1 MTTSIS
7 ESSASAID
15 IFQKLGKAFQELS
28 KASIIPNK
36 LLASPLEGKEKEIKD
51 FEDVIAKNIK
61 KGGHIKSLGMKTR
74 IGSVESKR
82 EVKISNEI
90 NIDEEKESEKDT
102 VHNNDDYESADS
114 DEDYS
119 EESSFNTLNTG
130 LIFVDKQ
137 GWEFKIKICN
147 FLVEMGPFISRKKA
161 RSTIAFIKKNEHFL
175 RKMSISERK
184 RWIKSLSSLIETLLI

>member
-1 MTTSIS
+1 MTTSIPEPNQS
-7 ESSASAID
+7 FID
-15 IFQKLGKAFQELS
+15 VFHQLGKAFQELS
-28 KASIIPNK
+28 KTSIIPNK
-36 LLASPLEGKEKEIKD
+36 LLSLPLEGREKEIK
-51 FEDVIAKNIK
+51 EIEGVIAKNIK

-90 NIDEEKESEKDT
+90 NIDEEKESET
-102 VHNNDDYESADS
+102 VNNDEYESADS
-114 DEDYS
+114 DGDYT
-119 EESSFNTLNTG
+119 EESNASFNTLNTG

-147 FLVEMGPFISRKKA
+147 FIVEMGPFISRKKA
-161 RSTIAFIKKNEHFL
+161 RSTIAFIKKNEPLL
-175 RKMSISERK
+175 RKKSISERK

>member
-1 MTTSIS
+1 MTTSIPEPNQS
-7 ESSASAID
+7 FID
-15 IFQKLGKAFQELS
+15 VFHQLGKAFQELS

-36 LLASPLEGKEKEIKD
+36 LLSLPLEGREKEIK
-51 FEDVIAKNIK
+51 EIEGVIAKNIK

-90 NIDEEKESEKDT
+90 NIDEEKESET
-102 VHNNDDYESADS
+102 VNNDEYESADS
-114 DEDYS
+114 DEDYT
-119 EESSFNTLNTG
+119 EESNASFNTLNTG

-147 FLVEMGPFISRKKA
+147 FIVEMGPFISRKKA
-161 RSTIAFIKKNEHFL
+161 RSTIAFIKKNEPLL
-175 RKMSISERK
+175 RKKSISERK

>member
-1 MTTSIS
+1 MTTSIP
-7 ESSASAID
+7 ESNQSFID
-15 IFQKLGKAFQELS
+15 VFHQLGKAFQELS
-28 KASIIPNK
+28 KTSIIPNK
-36 LLASPLEGKEKEIKD
+36 LLSLPLEGREKEIK
-51 FEDVIAKNIK
+51 EIEGVIAKNIK

-90 NIDEEKESEKDT
+90 NIDEEKESET
-102 VHNNDDYESADS
+102 VKNDEYESADS
-114 DEDYS
+114 DEDCT
-119 EESSFNTLNTG
+119 EESNASFNTLNTG

-147 FLVEMGPFISRKKA
+147 FIVEMGPFISRKKA
-161 RSTIAFIKKNEHFL
+161 RSTITKNKKNEPLL

-184 RWIKSLSSLIETLLI
+184 RWIKSLSSLVETLLI

>member
-15 IFQKLGKAFQELS
+15 IFQQLGKAFQELS

-36 LLASPLEGKEKEIKD
+36 LLSSPLEGKEKEIKD

-82 EVKISNEI
+82 EVKI
-90 NIDEEKESEKDT
+90 
-102 VHNNDDYESADS
+102 
-114 DEDYS
+114 
-119 EESSFNTLNTG
+119 
-130 LIFVDKQ
+130 
-137 GWEFKIKICN
+137 
-147 FLVEMGPFISRKKA
+147 
-161 RSTIAFIKKNEHFL
+161 
-175 RKMSISERK
+175 
-184 RWIKSLSSLIETLLI
+184 

>member
-1 MTTSIS
+1 MTTSIP
-7 ESSASAID
+7 ESNQSFID
-15 IFQKLGKAFQELS
+15 VFHQLGKAFQELS

-36 LLASPLEGKEKEIKD
+36 LLSLPLEGREKEIK
-51 FEDVIAKNIK
+51 EIEGVIAKNIK

-90 NIDEEKESEKDT
+90 NIDEEKESET
-102 VHNNDDYESADS
+102 VNNDEYESADS
-114 DEDYS
+114 AEDYT
-119 EESSFNTLNTG
+119 EESNASFNTLNTG

-147 FLVEMGPFISRKKA
+147 FIVEMGPFISRKKA
-161 RSTIAFIKKNEHFL
+161 RSTIAFIKKNEPLL

>member
-1 MTTSIS
+1 MTTSIP
-7 ESSASAID
+7 ESNQSFID
-15 IFQKLGKAFQELS
+15 VFHQLGKAFQELS

-36 LLASPLEGKEKEIKD
+36 LLSLPLEGREKEIK
-51 FEDVIAKNIK
+51 EIEGVIAKNIK

-90 NIDEEKESEKDT
+90 NIDEEKESET
-102 VHNNDDYESADS
+102 GNNDEYESADS
-114 DEDYS
+114 DEDYT
-119 EESSFNTLNTG
+119 EESNASFNTLNTG

-147 FLVEMGPFISRKKA
+147 FIVEMGPFISRKKA
-161 RSTIAFIKKNEHFL
+161 RSTIAFIKKNEPLL

>member
-1 MTTSIS
+1 MTTSIP
-7 ESSASAID
+7 ESNQSFID
-15 IFQKLGKAFQELS
+15 VFHQLGKAFQELS

-36 LLASPLEGKEKEIKD
+36 LLSLPLEGREKEIK
-51 FEDVIAKNIK
+51 EIEGVIAKNIK

-90 NIDEEKESEKDT
+90 NIDEEKESET
-102 VHNNDDYESADS
+102 VNNDEYESADS
-114 DEDYS
+114 DEDYT
-119 EESSFNTLNTG
+119 EESNASFNTLNTG

-147 FLVEMGPFISRKKA
+147 FIVEMGPFISRKKA
-161 RSTIAFIKKNEHFL
+161 RSTIAFIKKNEPLL

>member
-1 MTTSIS
+1 
-7 ESSASAID
+7 
-15 IFQKLGKAFQELS
+15 
-28 KASIIPNK
+28 
-36 LLASPLEGKEKEIKD
+36 
-51 FEDVIAKNIK
+51 
-61 KGGHIKSLGMKTR
+61 MKTR

-90 NIDEEKESEKDT
+90 NIDEEKESET
-102 VHNNDDYESADS
+102 VNNDEYESADS
-114 DEDYS
+114 GEDYT
-119 EESSFNTLNTG
+119 EESNASFNTLNTG

-147 FLVEMGPFISRKKA
+147 FIVEMGPFISRKKA
-161 RSTIAFIKKNEHFL
+161 RSTIAFIKKNEPLL

>member
-1 MTTSIS
+1 MTTSIP
-7 ESSASAID
+7 ESNQSFID
-15 IFQKLGKAFQELS
+15 VFHQLGKAFQELS

-36 LLASPLEGKEKEIKD
+36 LLSLPLEGREKEIK
-51 FEDVIAKNIK
+51 EIEGVIAKNIK

-90 NIDEEKESEKDT
+90 NIDEEKESET
-102 VHNNDDYESADS
+102 VNNDEYESADS
-114 DEDYS
+114 GEDYT
-119 EESSFNTLNTG
+119 EESNASFNTLNTG

-147 FLVEMGPFISRKKA
+147 FIVEMGPFISRKKA
-161 RSTIAFIKKNEHFL
+161 RSTIAFIKKNEPLL

>member
-1 MTTSIS
+1 MTTSIPEPNQS
-7 ESSASAID
+7 FID
-15 IFQKLGKAFQELS
+15 VFHQLGKAFQELS

-36 LLASPLEGKEKEIKD
+36 LLSLPLEGREKEIK
-51 FEDVIAKNIK
+51 EIEGVIAKNIK

-90 NIDEEKESEKDT
+90 NIDEEKESET
-102 VHNNDDYESADS
+102 VNNDEYESADS
-114 DEDYS
+114 DGDYT
-119 EESSFNTLNTG
+119 EESNASFNTLNTG

-147 FLVEMGPFISRKKA
+147 FIVEMGPFISRKKA
-161 RSTIAFIKKNEHFL
+161 RSTIAFIKKNEPLL

>member
-1 MTTSIS
+1 MTTSIP
-7 ESSASAID
+7 ESNQSFID
-15 IFQKLGKAFQELS
+15 VFHQLGTAFQELS

-36 LLASPLEGKEKEIKD
+36 LLSLPLEGREKEIK
-51 FEDVIAKNIK
+51 EIEGVIAKNIK

-90 NIDEEKESEKDT
+90 NIDEEKESET
-102 VHNNDDYESADS
+102 VNNDEYESADS
-114 DEDYS
+114 AEDYT
-119 EESSFNTLNTG
+119 EESNASFNTLNTG

-147 FLVEMGPFISRKKA
+147 FIVEMGPFISRKKA
-161 RSTIAFIKKNEHFL
+161 RSTIAFIKKNEPLL

>member
-1 MTTSIS
+1 MTTSIP
-7 ESSASAID
+7 ESNQSFID
-15 IFQKLGKAFQELS
+15 VFYQLGKAFQELS

-36 LLASPLEGKEKEIKD
+36 LLSLPLEGREKEIK
-51 FEDVIAKNIK
+51 EIEGVIAKNIK

-90 NIDEEKESEKDT
+90 NIDEEKESET
-102 VHNNDDYESADS
+102 VNNDEYESADS
-114 DEDYS
+114 DEDYT
-119 EESSFNTLNTG
+119 EESNASFNTLNTG

-147 FLVEMGPFISRKKA
+147 FIVEMGPFISRKKA
-161 RSTIAFIKKNEHFL
+161 RSTIAFIKKNEPLL

>member
-1 MTTSIS
+1 MTTSIP
-7 ESSASAID
+7 ESNQSFID
-15 IFQKLGKAFQELS
+15 VFHQLGKAFQELS

-36 LLASPLEGKEKEIKD
+36 LLSLPLEDREKEIK
-51 FEDVIAKNIK
+51 EIEGVIAKNIK

-90 NIDEEKESEKDT
+90 NIDEEKESET
-102 VHNNDDYESADS
+102 VNNDEYESADS
-114 DEDYS
+114 DEDYT
-119 EESSFNTLNTG
+119 EESNASFNTLNTG

-147 FLVEMGPFISRKKA
+147 FIVEMGPFISRKKA
-161 RSTIAFIKKNEHFL
+161 RSTIAFIKKNEPLL

>member
-1 MTTSIS
+1 MTTSIP
-7 ESSASAID
+7 ESNQSFID
-15 IFQKLGKAFQELS
+15 VFHQLGKAFQELS
-28 KASIIPNK
+28 KTSIIPNK
-36 LLASPLEGKEKEIKD
+36 LLSLPLEGREKEIKEI
-51 FEDVIAKNIK
+51 EDVIAKKKK

-90 NIDEEKESEKDT
+90 NIDEEKESET
-102 VHNNDDYESADS
+102 VKNDEYESADS
-114 DEDYS
+114 DEDCT
-119 EESSFNTLNTG
+119 EESNASFNTLNTG

-147 FLVEMGPFISRKKA
+147 FIVEMGPFISRKKA
-161 RSTIAFIKKNEHFL
+161 RSTIAFIKKNEPLL
-175 RKMSISERK
+175 RKKSISERK

>member
-1 MTTSIS
+1 MTTSIP
-7 ESSASAID
+7 ESNQSFID
-15 IFQKLGKAFQELS
+15 VFHQLGKAFQELS

-36 LLASPLEGKEKEIKD
+36 LLSLPLEGREKEIK
-51 FEDVIAKNIK
+51 EIEGVIAKNIK
-61 KGGHIKSLGMKTR
+61 KGGHIKSLEMKTR

-90 NIDEEKESEKDT
+90 NIDEEKESET
-102 VHNNDDYESADS
+102 VNNDEYESADS
-114 DEDYS
+114 DEDYT
-119 EESSFNTLNTG
+119 EESNASFNTLNTG

-147 FLVEMGPFISRKKA
+147 FIVEMGPFISRKKA
-161 RSTIAFIKKNEHFL
+161 RSTIAFIKKNEPLL

>member
-1 MTTSIS
+1 MTTSIPEPNQS
-7 ESSASAID
+7 FID
-15 IFQKLGKAFQELS
+15 VFHQLGKAFQELS

-36 LLASPLEGKEKEIKD
+36 LLSLPLEGREKEIK
-51 FEDVIAKNIK
+51 EIEGVIAKNIK

-90 NIDEEKESEKDT
+90 NIDEEKESET
-102 VHNNDDYESADS
+102 VNNDEYESADS
-114 DEDYS
+114 DEDYT
-119 EESSFNTLNTG
+119 EESNASFNTLNTG

-147 FLVEMGPFISRKKA
+147 FIVEMGPFISRKKA
-161 RSTIAFIKKNEHFL
+161 RSTIAFIKKNEPLL

>member
-1 MTTSIS
+1 MTTSIP
-7 ESSASAID
+7 ESNQSFID
-15 IFQKLGKAFQELS
+15 VFHQLGKAFQELS

-36 LLASPLEGKEKEIKD
+36 LLSLPLEGREKEIK
-51 FEDVIAKNIK
+51 EIEGVIAKNIK

-90 NIDEEKESEKDT
+90 NIDEEKESET
-102 VHNNDDYESADS
+102 VKNDEYESADS
-114 DEDYS
+114 DEDCT
-119 EESSFNTLNTG
+119 EESNASFNTLNTG

-147 FLVEMGPFISRKKA
+147 FIVEMGPFISRKKA
-161 RSTIAFIKKNEHFL
+161 RSTIAFIKKNEPLL
-175 RKMSISERK
+175 RKKSISERK

>member
-1 MTTSIS
+1 MTTSIP
-7 ESSASAID
+7 ESNQSVID
-15 IFQKLGKAFQELS
+15 VFHQLGKAFQELS

-36 LLASPLEGKEKEIKD
+36 LLSLPLEGREKEIK
-51 FEDVIAKNIK
+51 EIEGVIAKNIK

-90 NIDEEKESEKDT
+90 NIDEEKESET
-102 VHNNDDYESADS
+102 VNNDEYESADS
-114 DEDYS
+114 DEDYT
-119 EESSFNTLNTG
+119 EESNASFNTLNTG

-147 FLVEMGPFISRKKA
+147 FIVEMGPFISRKKA
-161 RSTIAFIKKNEHFL
+161 RSTIAFIKKNEPLL